1 MLSRRPSQQRSIGP
15 FRSPL
20 DWLFEDPLTDISRVA
35 GDLIPS
41 MDMRETDDA
50 FEIDLEL
57 PGVDEGDI
65 EITLDGRTLVVRG
78 TFNVT
83 QEEDQRR
90 GRYLLRERRTGTF
103 ARAVTLPNEVDPDTI
118 ETSFD
123 NGVLKIRLPK
133 STQARARRIAVGTGA
148 QSGAQGARQV
158 GAGTG
163 QAAGAGQSGAG
174 GAGAGQPATA
184 GAGTGG
190 GTGTS
195 GGTGTTSGA
204 GTATGAGAGGTS
216 GGSPQQGGSG
226 SSMGSSPQGPGRR

>member
-20 DWLFEDPLTDISRVA
+20 DWLFEDPLSDISRVA

-65 EITLDGRTLVVRG
+65 EITLDGRTLVIRG

-83 QEEDQRR
+83 EEEDQRR
-90 GRYLLRERRTGTF
+90 GRYLLRERRSGTF
-103 ARAVTLPNEVDPDTI
+103 ARAITLPNEVDPDTI

-148 QSGAQGARQV
+148 QGARQV
-158 GAGTG
+158 GAGAG
-163 QAAGAGQSGAG
+163 QAAGGGQTGTAGSGVGQQAAAGSGAG
-174 GAGAGQPATA
+174 QQAAGGA
-184 GAGTGG
+184 
-190 GTGTS
+190 GTS
-195 GGTGTTSGA
+195 GGTGTSSGA
-204 GTATGAGAGGTS
+204 GTATGAGTGGTS
-216 GGSPQQGGSG
+216 GSSGQVGSG